1 MGDLAMMRVS
11 EGRATKDDWLCRGSI
26 LADVVFMQHLFFL
39 FWLRWLHLTN
49 PQGTKQGTKKALAGA
64 FLENYCFVEKVTLGG
79 DDTNPG
85 SLVRAKIPTRPK
97 LSCRFDIDAGWRPG
111 RLERRRPSSR
121 VDG

>member
-49 PQGTKQGTKKALAGA
+49 PQGTKQGTKKGPRRGLFGELL
-64 FLENYCFVEKVTLGG
+64 FCGESH
-79 DDTNPG
+79 P
-85 SLVRAKIPTRPK
+85 
-97 LSCRFDIDAGWRPG
+97 
-111 RLERRRPSSR
+111 RRRRYKSWVSCEGENPNSPKA
-121 VDG
+121 VLQI